1 MSSPFKPIS
10 SPSGSLKSPLN
21 TIHVPQ
27 QPQQQMYLNANENNV
42 PLNLPA
48 QKSREIAET
57 ERGGKPT
64 QNRGAQPEPPFKK
77 NSRRKSS
84 LTQKMAKN
92 LDSILEDSEH
102 DSSTCLE
109 QKSSS
114 EGSRSSSVSSFNED
128 QEDFDEDQEDFV
140 EDEEDFKEDSEDYNS
155 DEEDFDSDCSVA
167 SDELEQ
173 ELLGINNY
181 QADLIQFQKATDKL
195 VEKQQTEMIERILM
209 SESNSP
215 LLPAD
220 PCIDQNKLNREPIPG
235 IVHQPRIVS
244 WEAFNSSK
252 SEGANQ
258 ILTKSIE
265 PVPKVNNFEGTR
277 LLQAAA
283 QEILP
288 NKTREY
294 PNQVDLVAQQL
305 SNLELETSPDKSELV
320 PDIDCY
326 RDRVSQLLQFKD
338 ALLGEKQ
345 SMEDDHDKR
354 FRHTARPDK
363 NFGGPEPKTQRDIDI
378 EKRKVEIEVFFEAI
392 DTLIDLKN
400 GAITDLQYEKV
411 CNLTMYFILL
421 H

>member
-21 TIHVPQ
+21 TMHMPQ
-27 QPQQQMYLNANENNV
+27 QPQPQMYLNANENNV

-48 QKSREIAET
+48 QKSREIAEA
-57 ERGGKPT
+57 ERGAKPT

-114 EGSRSSSVSSFNED
+114 EGSCSSSVSSFNED
-128 QEDFDEDQEDFV
+128 QEDFDEDQEDF
-140 EDEEDFKEDSEDYNS
+140 KEDSEDFNS

-181 QADLIQFQKATDKL
+181 QADLVQFHKETDKL
-195 VEKQQTEMIERILM
+195 VEKQQTEMIERIM
-209 SESNSP
+209 SLTNSP
-215 LLPAD
+215 LLPAE
-220 PCIDQNKLNREPIPG
+220 PYLDQNKMNREPMPG

-244 WEAFNSSK
+244 WEAFNNSK
-252 SEGANQ
+252 SEGVNQ
-258 ILTKSIE
+258 ILTKSME
-265 PVPKVNNFEGTR
+265 LPKVNNFEETR

-283 QEILP
+283 QEIPP

-320 PDIDCY
+320 PDIEYY

-345 SMEDDHDKR
+345 SMEDDHDNR

-363 NFGGPEPKTQRDIDI
+363 IFGGPEPITQRDSDI

-400 GAITDLQYEKV
+400 AAITNLQYEKV
-411 CNLTMYFILL
+411 CIVLQCNV
-421 H
+421 

>member
-27 QPQQQMYLNANENNV
+27 QPQPQMYLNANENNV

-57 ERGGKPT
+57 ERGTKPT
-64 QNRGAQPEPPFKK
+64 HNKGAQPEPPFKK

-114 EGSRSSSVSSFNED
+114 EGSCSSSVSSFNED
-128 QEDFDEDQEDFV
+128 QEDFDEDQEDFD
-140 EDEEDFKEDSEDYNS
+140 EDQEDFKEDSEDFNS

-181 QADLIQFQKATDKL
+181 QADLVQFQKATDKL
-195 VEKQQTEMIERILM
+195 VEKQQTEMIERIIM
-209 SESNSP
+209 SETNSP
-215 LLPAD
+215 LFPAE
-220 PCIDQNKLNREPIPG
+220 PYIDQNKMNREPIPG

-252 SEGANQ
+252 SEGVNQ

-265 PVPKVNNFEGTR
+265 LPKVNNFEGTR
-277 LLQAAA
+277 LIQAAV
-283 QEILP
+283 QEVLP

-305 SNLELETSPDKSELV
+305 SNLELETSPDMSERV
-320 PDIDCY
+320 PDIECY

-400 GAITDLQYEKV
+400 AAITNLQYEKV
-411 CNLTMYFILL
+411 CNLKES
-421 H
+421 

>member
-10 SPSGSLKSPLN
+10 SPSSSLKSPLN

-27 QPQQQMYLNANENNV
+27 QPQPQMYLNANENNV

-57 ERGGKPT
+57 ERGTKPT
-64 QNRGAQPEPPFKK
+64 HNKGAQPEPPFKK

-114 EGSRSSSVSSFNED
+114 EGSCSSSVSSFNED
-128 QEDFDEDQEDFV
+128 QEDFDEDQEDF
-140 EDEEDFKEDSEDYNS
+140 KEDSEDFNS

-181 QADLIQFQKATDKL
+181 QADLVQFQKATDKL
-195 VEKQQTEMIERILM
+195 VEKQQTEMIERIIM
-209 SESNSP
+209 SETNSP
-215 LLPAD
+215 LIPAE
-220 PCIDQNKLNREPIPG
+220 PCIDQNKMNREPVPG
-235 IVHQPRIVS
+235 MLHQPRIVS
-244 WEAFNSSK
+244 WEAFNRSK
-252 SEGANQ
+252 SEGGNQ

-265 PVPKVNNFEGTR
+265 LPKVNNFEATR
-277 LLQAAA
+277 HLQAAEA

-288 NKTREY
+288 KKTREY

-320 PDIDCY
+320 SDIECY

-400 GAITDLQYEKV
+400 AAITNLQYEKV
-411 CNLTMYFILL
+411 CNLKES
-421 H
+421 

>member
-1 MSSPFKPIS
+1 M
-10 SPSGSLKSPLN
+10 
-21 TIHVPQ
+21 PQ
-27 QPQQQMYLNANENNV
+27 QPQPQMYLNANENNV

-48 QKSREIAET
+48 QKSRENAET
-57 ERGGKPT
+57 ERGANPT

-114 EGSRSSSVSSFNED
+114 EGSCSSSVSSFNEAPED
-128 QEDFDEDQEDFV
+128 FNEDQEDFNENQEDFDEDQEDF
-140 EDEEDFKEDSEDYNS
+140 KEDSEDFNS

-181 QADLIQFQKATDKL
+181 QADLIQFQKTTDKL
-195 VEKQQTEMIERILM
+195 VEKQQSEMIERIM
-209 SESNSP
+209 KSEPNSP
-215 LLPAD
+215 LFPAE
-220 PCIDQNKLNREPIPG
+220 PYLDQNKMNREQLPG

-244 WEAFNSSK
+244 WEAFNNSK
-252 SEGANQ
+252 SEGVNQ
-258 ILTKSIE
+258 IVTKSIE
-265 PVPKVNNFEGTR
+265 LPKVNNFEGTR
-277 LLQAAA
+277 LLQQAAD
-283 QEILP
+283 QEIIP

-294 PNQVDLVAQQL
+294 PNQVDLIAQQL

-320 PDIDCY
+320 PDIEYY
-326 RDRVSQLLQFKD
+326 RDRVSQMLQFKD

-363 NFGGPEPKTQRDIDI
+363 NFGGPEPKTQRDSDI

-400 GAITDLQYEKV
+400 ATITNLQYEKV
-411 CNLTMYFILL
+411 SNLTMYFILL